1 MENSMAVPQKV
12 KDETVMYSSIRNS
25 GYLSKINEISILIR
39 FICIIMLT
47 AAIFTISRIWKQPKC
62 LLIDEYIRKCE
73 IYIYIYMYVCMYI
86 YVCACKRSHFSRVW
100 FFVTQWNVACQAP
113 LSMGFYRQEYWSELP
128 FSSLGDLPDS
138 RIKPAFPVPPVLQ
151 MSSLLLSHWG
161 KPAYMYIFSL
171 KKEVN
176 LQQHGWMWKAFC

>member
-1 MENSMAVPQKV
+1 MYLLVEMYFSIAVMENSMAVPQKV

-73 IYIYIYMYVCMYI
+73 IYIYIYVCMYVYI
-86 YVCACKRSHFSRVW
+86 CVC
-100 FFVTQWNVACQAP
+100 
-113 LSMGFYRQEYWSELP
+113 L
-128 FSSLGDLPDS
+128 
-138 RIKPAFPVPPVLQ
+138 
-151 MSSLLLSHWG
+151 
-161 KPAYMYIFSL
+161 
-171 KKEVN
+171 
-176 LQQHGWMWKAFC
+176 